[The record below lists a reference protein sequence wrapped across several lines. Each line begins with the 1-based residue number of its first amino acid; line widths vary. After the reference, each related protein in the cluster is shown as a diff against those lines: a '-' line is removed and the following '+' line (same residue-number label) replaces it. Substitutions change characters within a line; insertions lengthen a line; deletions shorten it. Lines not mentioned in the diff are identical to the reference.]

1 MTNGESVT
9 NRYMNTALKDV
20 QGTGGIRGQMID
32 IGEKQLGAKYYDQF
46 STDAGDVIAKYMSAM
61 NNHVRIQYMLGY
73 MDNIGVTAVGVN
85 GRVFGEADEMI
96 LLGQLIVILK
106 TLNERWEVASSKR
119 KLRNKKR

>member
-85 GRVFGEADEMI
+85 GRVFGQVSRMI

-106 TLNERWEVASSKR
+106 H
-119 KLRNKKR
+119 